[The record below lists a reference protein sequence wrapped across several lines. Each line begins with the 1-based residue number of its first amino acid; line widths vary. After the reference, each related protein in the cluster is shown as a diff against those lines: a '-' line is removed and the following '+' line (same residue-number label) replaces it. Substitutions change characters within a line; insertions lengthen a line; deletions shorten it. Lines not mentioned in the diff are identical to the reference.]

1 MKLLL
6 IDGDS
11 LAHRCYYSNI
21 NKEKILTNQ
30 DGCPIAI
37 CSGFITSLASLLTR
51 LNPSHLAIAFNSSVN
66 SFRSQICPE
75 YKQNRDH
82 NKPENFVI
90 DLRNLRGLLSEMNIY
105 NINISGFEVGDIIA
119 TIVNQT
125 SCSIVIHSN
134 DKKNLQLVSDRVLV
148 HYSHG
153 KTHQIYNPDLVEQEF
168 GFSPQLIPLYKAIA
182 GNPSDNIK
190 GVAGIGK
197 ITAAQL
203 IQKYG
208 NLANIFANLSE
219 LKPKMQSKL
228 QDNKLLI
235 ENLLKVTKLDHN
247 IPLNFLLENCQ
258 INQIIT
264 NTSIAQELDIQHLVN
279 RINIEYN
286 SMTVY

>member
-11 LAHRCYYSNI
+11 LAHRCYYSKI
-21 NKEKILTNQ
+21 NKEKIAINQ

-37 CSGFITSLASLLTR
+37 CSGFITALSSLLTR
-51 LNPSHLAIAFNSSVN
+51 LNPSHLAIAFNSPVN
-66 SFRSQICPE
+66 SFRYQVCPE

-82 NKPENFVI
+82 NKPEDFVI
-90 DLRNLRGLLSEMNIY
+90 DLRNLRGLLSEMKICNLNIP
-105 NINISGFEVGDIIA
+105 GFEVGDILA
-119 TIVNQT
+119 TIVEKT
-125 SCSIVIHSN
+125 SCAIVIHSN

-153 KTHQIYNPDLVEQEF
+153 KTHQIYNSDLVEKEF
-168 GFSPQLIPLYKAIA
+168 GFSPELIPLYKAIA

-203 IQKYG
+203 IQKHG
-208 NLANIFANLSE
+208 DLANIFANLSE
-219 LKPKMQSKL
+219 LKPKMQTKL

-235 ENLLKVTKLDHN
+235 KKLLKITKLDQN
-247 IPLNFLLENCQ
+247 IPLIFSLENCAVNR
-258 INQIIT
+258 IKT
-264 NTSIAQELDIQHLVN
+264 NTTMGQELEIQHLLN
-279 RINIEYN
+279 RINN
-286 SMTVY
+286 NGSQ